1 MSEIDPREFGR
12 LESEVKSLSDQVTAL
27 QADVKSL
34 LELAHKSKGGLWV
47 GMAVVSFLSGVVTLA
62 IERLFKP

>member
-1 MSEIDPREFGR
+1 MTEIDPREFGR
-12 LESEVKSLSDQVTAL
+12 LESEVQSLSNQVTAL

-47 GMAVVSFLSGVVTLA
+47 GMTVVSVLSGAVTL
-62 IERLFKP
+62 IVERLIKP

>member
-1 MSEIDPREFGR
+1 MPDIDPREFGR

-47 GMAVVSFLSGVVTLA
+47 GMSVVSVLSGMATL
-62 IERLFKP
+62 IVERVFKS

>member
-1 MSEIDPREFGR
+1 MTDIDPREFGR

-34 LELAHKSKGGLWV
+34 LELAHRSKGGLWV
-47 GMAVVSFLSGVVTLA
+47 GMAVASALGGLATLI
-62 IERLFKP
+62 IERLFRP

>member
-1 MSEIDPREFGR
+1 MTDIDPREFGR

-34 LELAHKSKGGLWV
+34 LELAHRSKGGLWV
-47 GMAVVSFLSGVVTLA
+47 GMAVASALGGLATL
-62 IERLFKP
+62 IVERLFKP

>member
-1 MSEIDPREFGR
+1 MPDIDPREFGR

-27 QADVKSL
+27 QDDVKSL

-47 GMAVVSFLSGVVTLA
+47 GMSVVSVLSGMATL
-62 IERLFKP
+62 IVERIFK